1 MRTFVSYEHNQT
13 MQDSTTKEVALM
25 MMMIAQLVK
34 CAEE

>member
-1 MRTFVSYEHNQT
+1 MRIFVNYEHNQT
-13 MQDSTTKEVALM
+13 TRDSTTEGVAL